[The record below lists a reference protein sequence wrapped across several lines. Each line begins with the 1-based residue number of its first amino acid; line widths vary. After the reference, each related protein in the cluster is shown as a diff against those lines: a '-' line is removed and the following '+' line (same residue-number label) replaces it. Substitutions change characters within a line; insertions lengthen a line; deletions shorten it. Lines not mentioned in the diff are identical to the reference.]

1 MEGKEKKIIFK
12 DEHLHNAMSMV
23 AAIADAN
30 KMEDIIAGVAILSEL
45 VLVDIKMDMFK
56 SMQKYMSIEKE
67 GDGNEYI
74 ICKVTPEDKNY
85 ELLKEAIE
93 NGFES
98 EDDDPTDDDANAY
111 A

>member
-1 MEGKEKKIIFK
+1 MEGKEKKKMFK

-23 AAIADAN
+23 ATIADVN
-30 KMEDIIAGVAILSEL
+30 KIEDLLAGVAILTEL
-45 VLVDIKMDMFK
+45 ALVDIKMDMFK
-56 SMQKYMSIEKE
+56 SIQNHMSIEKD
-67 GDGNEYI
+67 GDGNECI
-74 ICKVTPEDKNY
+74 VCRVTPEDKNY

-93 NGFES
+93 NGFEG